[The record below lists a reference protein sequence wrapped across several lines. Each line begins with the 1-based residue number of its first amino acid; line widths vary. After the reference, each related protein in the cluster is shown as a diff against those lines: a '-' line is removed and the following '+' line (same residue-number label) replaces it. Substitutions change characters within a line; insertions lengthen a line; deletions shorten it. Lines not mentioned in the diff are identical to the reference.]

1 MSRPSIHLA
10 RQRAEKIETRFLEG
24 SAGSDARGRK
34 WRHLLFEGFLE
45 GPLAS
50 DARVDDGLARLEPL
64 QHPDRLS
71 QLRQD
76 VFWTSVAFVEV
87 RGSDERLH
95 VFVVAWKDDRIL
107 GLVVDVRI
115 EDAAADADES
125 VVAYEGVEGA

>member
-1 MSRPSIHLA
+1 MSRSSIHFTG
-10 RQRAEKIETRFLEG
+10 QRAEEIEARFLEG
-24 SAGSDARGRK
+24 GAGSDARGRK
-34 WRHLLFEGFLE
+34 WRHLLFEGLFE
-45 GPLAS
+45 GTLTS
-50 DARVDDGLARLEPL
+50 DAVVDGGLARLESL

-76 VFWTSVAFVEV
+76 VFWASVAFVKVE
-87 RGSDERLH
+87 GSDERLH